1 MYESVYCGIKTRD
14 PHQKGHIDVK
24 IILKFGV
31 NRANIEQD
39 TAIIK
44 LENFLRDVLGLPDT
58 PSGCLMCIFLSKIL
72 NFRMAVSR
80 LI

>member
-1 MYESVYCGIKTRD
+1 M
-14 PHQKGHIDVK
+14 K

-44 LENFLRDVLGLPDT
+44 LENFLRDALGLPDI
-58 PSGCLMCIFLSKIL
+58 PSGCLMCTFLSRIL